1 MHWLSSIY
9 DNNKISFM
17 KKILSL
23 SLALLLAVGAW
34 AQKPGDV
41 VILFDNDVHCAV
53 DGYPVLAG
61 LRDSLQQK
69 GCAVAVVSS
78 GDFSFGGPIGA
89 ASKGQYIIRMMN
101 AVGYDAV
108 ALGNHEFDYGL
119 NHLRVLEDMLMAPLL
134 SCNLKQNAN
143 PEAFNF
149 LPFVMRKIGGLN
161 IGFVGV
167 TTPTTLYTSL
177 PTAFQDEKGQYLYNF
192 SGPHLAATVQKA
204 VDMARAA
211 GADVVVLLSHL
222 GDSDGVPTSV
232 EVMQQVKGVDL
243 VLDAHDHHVIPG
255 RCITDKEGKTLL
267 LTSSGTQFQYIGMA
281 VLSDEIHTRLV
292 PVDSLRKV
300 GCCNAAVAD
309 TLRVIQT
316 AFEALGSRQVG
327 RTQHDLIAEEGD
339 IRVVRLRET
348 NLGDLVADAFR
359 HQMHTDIGWANS
371 GGIRAN
377 LPQGDITHNQL
388 FAVCPY
394 TNRIVVIR
402 TTGQDLLNALETAV
416 REYPKAE
423 GCFAQVSGLTFD
435 IDPTIPSGVVLDKNG
450 RFLRVDGPYRVS
462 NVRIGKKPLELED
475 TYTIAGSEYV
485 LVNGGDAI
493 FFPNKEILTTA
504 QATDLELLEN
514 YIQEGLHGIVTA
526 PYDKPQERINFK

>member
-1 MHWLSSIY
+1 
-9 DNNKISFM
+9 
-17 KKILSL
+17 
-23 SLALLLAVGAW
+23 
-34 AQKPGDV
+34 
-41 VILFDNDVHCAV
+41 
-53 DGYPVLAG
+53 
-61 LRDSLQQK
+61 
-69 GCAVAVVSS
+69 
-78 GDFSFGGPIGA
+78 
-89 ASKGQYIIRMMN
+89 MN

-161 IGFVGV
+161 SGFVGV

-211 GADVVVLLSHL
+211 GAEVVVLLSHL

-255 RCITDKEGKTLL
+255 RRITDKEGKPLL
-267 LTSSGTQFQYIGMA
+267 LTSTGTQFQYIGMA
-281 VLSDEIHTRLV
+281 VLSDEIHTRLM
-292 PVDSLRKV
+292 PVDSLRKA
-300 GCCNAAVAD
+300 GCYNAAVAD
-309 TLRVIQT
+309 TLRVIKSD
-316 AFEALGSRQVG
+316 FEARGSRLVG
-327 RTQHDLIAEEGD
+327 RTQHDLIAEEND

-348 NLGDLVADAFR
+348 NLGNLVSDAFR
-359 HQMHTDIGWANS
+359 EELHTDIGWVN
-371 GGIRAN
+371 GGGVRAN
-377 LPQGDITHNQL
+377 LPAGNITHNQL
-388 FAVCPY
+388 YAVCPY
-394 TNRIVVIR
+394 SNRIVAIR

-416 REYPKAE
+416 REYPKAD
-423 GCFAQVSGLTFD
+423 GCFAQVSGLSFE
-435 IDPTIPSGVVLDKNG
+435 IDPNIPSSVVLDKNG

-462 NVRIGKKPLELED
+462 NVHIGKKPLELED

-493 FFPNKEILTTA
+493 YFPHKEVLATA
-504 QATDLELLEN
+504 KTTDLLLLEK
-514 YIQEGLHGIVTA
+514 YITEHLGGIIAA
-526 PYDKPQERINFK
+526 PYDKTQGRIVFK